1 MPDLTIT
8 PDDIDAVS
16 QLLAAAAHEG
26 LPGAQ
31 FITLDTHGARPEV
44 LIHLDT
50 EGITRWAMWLDC
62 TLYPHSNGTREWLT
76 CIVEWDRLN
85 VRILGY
91 AKDAAA

>member
-26 LPGAQ
+26 LPGSQ
-31 FITLDTHGARPEV
+31 TITLDTFGARPE
-44 LIHLDT
+44 LRIELDI

-62 TLYPHSNGTREWLT
+62 AVYPHSNGKREWLA